1 MNISV
6 QLLGPGYHTA
16 SPGTLVMGGIHV
28 QGSACG
34 TIAALALLCWN
45 PALPWGDEATP
56 WAHTASPQGRT
67 RAVTLALQTSPCA
80 KAAAWQLCCGP
91 RARLLL
97 ITLGSVRGSVSI
109 LSPPG
114 GSCRRQLPPVL
125 TEAAPPPSHTSR
137 GRGERTE
144 GRHWGGPVHCSLA
157 SLCLS

>member
-56 WAHTASPQGRT
+56 
-67 RAVTLALQTSPCA
+67 
-80 KAAAWQLCCGP
+80 
-91 RARLLL
+91 
-97 ITLGSVRGSVSI
+97 
-109 LSPPG
+109 
-114 GSCRRQLPPVL
+114 
-125 TEAAPPPSHTSR
+125 
-137 GRGERTE
+137 
-144 GRHWGGPVHCSLA
+144 
-157 SLCLS
+157 